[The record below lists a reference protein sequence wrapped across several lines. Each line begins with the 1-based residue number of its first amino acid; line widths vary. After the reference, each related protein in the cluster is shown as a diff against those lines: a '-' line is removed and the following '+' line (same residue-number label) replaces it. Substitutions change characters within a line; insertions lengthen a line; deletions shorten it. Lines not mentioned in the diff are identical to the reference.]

1 MTAPFTLAYAV
12 MKTDSTSYFVDIS
25 LSSCIRYCYLLDV
38 CLTLYSLWPQ
48 LPKARRLELQAKQLA
63 AAYEQ
68 LAADSEKHIN
78 ALQRNLAV
86 AVDERKQAVRQLD
99 LCQVQLSAAL
109 KEKATVEADNVHL
122 KIKVQQL
129 EEETRALR
137 EANRLAQVRKR
148 GTNGICE
155 GLYLHPKFFLFCT
168 CVECCRAL

>member
-1 MTAPFTLAYAV
+1 MYYLAFYARLDLKRITCV
-12 MKTDSTSYFVDIS
+12 YSYV
-25 LSSCIRYCYLLDV
+25 LSRNCVLGSCIV
-38 CLTLYSLWPQ
+38 SASQ

-99 LCQVQLSAAL
+99 LCQVQLSQAL
-109 KEKATVEADNVHL
+109 KEKAAVESDNVHL

-129 EEETRALR
+129 ED
-137 EANRLAQVRKR
+137 
-148 GTNGICE
+148 
-155 GLYLHPKFFLFCT
+155 
-168 CVECCRAL
+168 ECRWDS

>member
-1 MTAPFTLAYAV
+1 M
-12 MKTDSTSYFVDIS
+12 
-25 LSSCIRYCYLLDV
+25 
-38 CLTLYSLWPQ
+38 Q

-129 EEETRALR
+129 EEESRSLR
-137 EANRLAQVRKR
+137 EANRLAQV
-148 GTNGICE
+148 
-155 GLYLHPKFFLFCT
+155 H
-168 CVECCRAL
+168 